1 MCLNVFYIMSLSS
14 QFRFICKK
22 LTCDCRGSCEKCVMV
37 VKQLT
42 EKDRPK
48 AFFNAI
54 NKFILSDSKDDK
66 LVNELIREMG
76 RELKGQI
83 RE

>member
-1 MCLNVFYIMSLSS
+1 
-14 QFRFICKK
+14 
-22 LTCDCRGSCEKCVMV
+22 MV